1 MKPTY
6 IKIFNIELMIAT
18 TPYSALTYIKESVSE
33 RELQIGKLNI
43 IITTH

>member
-6 IKIFNIELMIAT
+6 IKLFNIELMIAAT
-18 TPYSALTYIKESVSE
+18 TYSALTYIKDSVNE

-43 IITTH
+43 IISTH